1 MDAPVKAVQAAHCS
15 VVIPTRNR
23 PDPLRDC
30 LLSVARQTR
39 LPSEIIIVDSS
50 DDNATEE
57 LVGSLSAEFPVSLVY
72 QRSAAR
78 STAAQR
84 NRGAESS
91 RGDIILFLDDDVVLE
106 PNFIAEIMRV
116 FEDDTKGEVGGV
128 SGTHVGGVYAP
139 PSRLNALLLRALGG
153 RMEGSYAGRLVGPAI
168 NFFPADALDT
178 IQTVEWLEGAAM
190 AYRREAYLAER
201 SWETFA
207 GYSFME
213 DVHLSARV
221 ARRYR
226 LLNTTRARL
235 LHKGMGKSTHQD
247 WAALGESMVL
257 NRHAVVMHVLLR
269 RRPGDYL
276 RFFAYELLYC
286 TMAQVK
292 NPARPW
298 RANLQLLCGKLRGV
312 AKLLRG
318 ESPHRPYFA

>member
-1 MDAPVKAVQAAHCS
+1 VKAVQAAHCS

-57 LVGSLSAEFPVSLVY
+57 LAGSLSAQFPVSLVY

-84 NRGAESS
+84 NRGAEAS

-128 SGTHVGGVYAP
+128 SGTIVGDGYGP

-153 RMEGSYAGRLVGPAI
+153 RMEGSYACRLVGPAI
-168 NFFPADALDT
+168 NFYPTDGPDA
-178 IQTVEWLEGAAM
+178 IQPVEWLNGAAM

-235 LHKGMGKSTHQD
+235 LHKCMGSIPQD
-247 WAALGESMVL
+247 WGALGESMIL

-276 RFFAYELLYC
+276 RLFAYELLYC

-312 AKLLRG
+312 AKVLRG